1 MPRRFPAVLALLLL
15 LAAGCA
21 KSTDAALRDGDIVFQ
36 TSRSGQSVAIQRA
49 THSKYS
55 HMGIVFL
62 RHGKPYVYE
71 AIGPV
76 QYTPLDRWAAR
87 GAGGHY
93 VVKRLRDAA
102 RLLTPKAVAR
112 LRRVAE
118 RFRGKPYDFTFGW
131 SDKRIYC
138 SELVWKI
145 YRRGLGVR
153 VGRLQKLGDFDL
165 SDGLVRAKLRERYGS
180 QIPLDETVISP
191 GAMFAS
197 PALELVAQH

>member
-1 MPRRFPAVLALLLL
+1 MTGLVFALLLIG
-15 LAAGCA
+15 GCGE
-21 KSTDAALRDGDIVFQ
+21 SVGAALRDGDIVFQ

-55 HMGIVFL
+55 HMGMVFL
-62 RHGKPYVYE
+62 RRGKPYVYE

-93 VVKRLRDAA
+93 VVKRLRDAP
-102 RLLTPKAVAR
+102 RVLTPKAVAK
-112 LRRVAE
+112 LRQVAE

-131 SDKRIYC
+131 SDRRIYC

-145 YRRGLGVR
+145 YRRALGIR
-153 VGRLQKLGDFDL
+153 VGRLQKLGEFDL
-165 SDGLVRAKLRERYGS
+165 SDRLVRAKLRERYGTHV
-180 QIPLDETVISP
+180 PLDETVISP
-191 GAMFAS
+191 GAMFHS
-197 PALELVAQH
+197 PALRLVTER

>member
-1 MPRRFPAVLALLLL
+1 MPRRYPAALALILLL
-15 LAAGCA
+15 GAGCGH
-21 KSTDAALRDGDIVFQ
+21 SQDASVRDGDLVFQ

-49 THSKYS
+49 THSQYS

-62 RHGKPYVYE
+62 RHGTAYVYE

-93 VVKRLRDAA
+93 VVKRLRNAA
-102 RLLTPKAVAR
+102 RLLTPTAVAR
-112 LRRVAE
+112 LRQVAE
-118 RFRGKPYDFTFGW
+118 RFRGRPYDFTFGW

-165 SDGLVRAKLRERYGS
+165 SDRLVRAKLRQRYGGHV
-180 QIPLDETVISP
+180 PLDETVISP

-197 PALELVAQH
+197 PALKLVAKH